1 MKQNETGVTLY
12 QPPIVVIVGVVLI
25 AALVYLFVLNPPSP
39 KTPGQGNYQPAWS
52 PDAIRIVFTSDRD
65 GNQELYLVNVNT
77 LEESRITSDDV
88 RDELPAWTPGG
99 DRIAFS
105 SNRDGQKGMDIYAIQ
120 PETKQI
126 TRMTFRPNG
135 LDLDP
140 SWTPTP
146 EPGEISKKIV
156 FASDRDGN
164 LEIYIM
170 NTETLAVTRLT
181 FREGSPDRKPTISPD
196 GTKIAFQS
204 FVNGNWEIFVMDAD
218 GRNIK
223 QLTFNPADDI
233 QPAWSPLGNK
243 IAFVTNRDGNYE
255 IYDMDTDGAN
265 KRNLTNNPAND
276 LKPSWSPSAEQ
287 LTFQSDRT
295 APKQRFEIFTMR
307 NDGTEQNQIT
317 GLE

>member
-1 MKQNETGVTLY
+1 MKRSKGDVVLY
-12 QPPIVVIVGVVLI
+12 QPVVVILLILVL
-25 AALVYLFVLNPPSP
+25 AAGIYFILNPPSAP
-39 KTPGQGNYQPAWS
+39 QGQGNYQPAWS
-52 PDAIRIVFTSDRD
+52 PDAVRIVFTSDRD
-65 GNQELYLVNVNT
+65 LNRELYLVNVNT

-126 TRMTFRPNG
+126 TRLTFRPNG
-135 LDLDP
+135 FDVDP

-146 EPGEISKKIV
+146 EPGEISKTIV

-164 LEIYIM
+164 YEIYVM
-170 NTETLAVTRLT
+170 NIGTLAVTRLT

-204 FVNGNWEIFVMDAD
+204 FIEDNWEIFVMDAD
-218 GRNIK
+218 GRNVK

-243 IAFVTNRDGNYE
+243 IAFVSNRDGNYE
-255 IYDMDTDGAN
+255 IYTMDVDGAN
-265 KRNLTNNPAND
+265 KRNLTNNLAND
-276 LKPSWSPSAEQ
+276 LKPSWSPSAEH

-295 APKQRFEIFTMR
+295 APGKRFEIFTMR

>member
-1 MKQNETGVTLY
+1 MKRTNQVVLY
-12 QPPIVVIVGVVLI
+12 QSPLLILALLALGVVAYFLLI
-25 AALVYLFVLNPPSP
+25 GLPQP
-39 KTPGQGNYQPAWS
+39 KSQGNFQPAWS

-65 GNQELYLVNVNT
+65 QNLELYLVNVST

-88 RDELPAWTPGG
+88 QDELPAWTPGG
-99 DRIAFS
+99 DRIAFA

-126 TRMTFRPNG
+126 TRLTFRPKG
-135 LDLDP
+135 LDVDP

-146 EPGEISKKIV
+146 EPGEISKTIV

-164 LEIYIM
+164 FEIYVM
-170 NTETLAVTRLT
+170 NIETLAVTRLT

-204 FVNGNWEIFVMDAD
+204 FIDENWEIFVMDAD
-218 GRNIK
+218 GRNVK
-223 QLTFNPADDI
+223 QLTFNPADDT

-243 IAFVTNRDGNYE
+243 IAFVSNRDGNYE
-255 IYDMDTDGAN
+255 IYSMDVDGAN
-265 KRNLTNNPAND
+265 KRNLTNNLTND
-276 LKPSWSPSAEQ
+276 LKPSWSPDAEEI
-287 LTFQSDRT
+287 TFQSDRT
-295 APKQRFEIFTMR
+295 APGKRFEIFTMR